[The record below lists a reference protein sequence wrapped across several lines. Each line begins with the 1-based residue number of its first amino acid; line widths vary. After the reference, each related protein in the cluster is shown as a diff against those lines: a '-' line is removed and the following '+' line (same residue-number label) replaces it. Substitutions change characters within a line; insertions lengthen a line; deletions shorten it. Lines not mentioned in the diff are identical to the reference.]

1 MIKNKFENRLVA
13 LNQLLNTINK
23 DIIKDCVIL
32 TISQKGIFYAREI
45 GLKNGFLEG
54 DFLFIEKVLS
64 PINKD
69 ISLAVVSETKD
80 YVIIEEL
87 VNSFEITD
95 DYVFSQINRVFEEK
109 ILEDIYQLRAGEG
122 IISIEG
128 RNVLLVDESAN
139 SGLKLLC
146 AIKSCLSKK
155 VNSIN
160 VAVPLISKE
169 SAEMIEKLVDN
180 TFFVKIVEDFV
191 SVEQYFKEYE

>member
-1 MIKNKFENRLVA
+1 MLKNRFENRYSA
-13 LNQLLNTINK
+13 LNQLLNTLNK
-23 DIIKDCVIL
+23 DIIKDCVVL
-32 TISQKGIFYAREI
+32 TISQRGIFYAKEI

-54 DFLFIEKVLS
+54 DFLFIEKILS
-64 PINKD
+64 PINKETT
-69 ISLAVVSETKD
+69 LAVVSETKD
-80 YVIIEEL
+80 YIVMEEF
-87 VNSFEITD
+87 VKSFEITD
-95 DYVFSQINRVFEEK
+95 DYIFSEINRVFEEK

-122 IISIEG
+122 IITIEG
-128 RNVLLVDESAN
+128 KNVLLVDESAN
-139 SGLKLLC
+139 TGLKLLC

-180 TFFVKIVEDFV
+180 TFFVKIIEDFI

>member
-1 MIKNKFENRLVA
+1 MLKNRFDNRYGA
-13 LNQLLNTINK
+13 LNQLLNTLNK
-23 DIIKDCVIL
+23 DIIKDCVVL
-32 TISQKGIFYAREI
+32 TISQRGIFYAKEI

-54 DFLFIEKVLS
+54 DFLFIEKILS
-64 PINKD
+64 PINKETT
-69 ISLAVVSETKD
+69 LAVVSETKD
-80 YVIIEEL
+80 YIVMEEF
-87 VNSFEITD
+87 VKSFEITD
-95 DYVFSQINRVFEEK
+95 DYIFSEINRVFEEK

-122 IISIEG
+122 IITIEG
-128 RNVLLVDESAN
+128 KNVLLVDESAN
-139 SGLKLLC
+139 TGLKLLC

-180 TFFVKIVEDFV
+180 TFFVKIIEDFI

>member
-1 MIKNKFENRLVA
+1 MSVNKFENKTDA
-13 LNQLLNTINK
+13 LNHLLGSINK
-23 DIIKDCVIL
+23 EIIKDCVVL
-32 TISQKGIFYAREI
+32 TISKQGIFYAREI
-45 GLKNGFLEG
+45 GLRNGFLEG

-64 PINKD
+64 RVNKETF
-69 ISLAVVSETKD
+69 LAVVSETKD
-80 YVIIEEL
+80 YVMIEEL
-87 VNSFEITD
+87 INSFEITD
-95 DYVFSQINRVFEEK
+95 DYAFSQINRVFEEK
-109 ILEDIYQLRAGEG
+109 ILEDIYQLRAGES
-122 IISIEG
+122 IIPIEG

-139 SGLKLLC
+139 TGFKLLC

-191 SVEQYFKEYE
+191 SVKHYFKEYE

>member
-1 MIKNKFENRLVA
+1 MLKNRFENRYSA
-13 LNQLLNTINK
+13 LNQLLNTLNK
-23 DIIKDCVIL
+23 DIIKDCVVL
-32 TISQKGIFYAREI
+32 TISQRGIFYAKEI

-54 DFLFIEKVLS
+54 DFLFIEKILS
-64 PINKD
+64 PINKETT
-69 ISLAVVSETKD
+69 LAVVSETKD
-80 YVIIEEL
+80 YIIMEEL
-87 VNSFEITD
+87 VKSFEITD
-95 DYVFSQINRVFEEK
+95 DYIFSEINRVFEEK

-122 IISIEG
+122 IITIEG
-128 RNVLLVDESAN
+128 KNVLLVDESAN
-139 SGLKLLC
+139 TGLKLLC

-180 TFFVKIVEDFV
+180 TFFVKIIEDFI

>member
-1 MIKNKFENRLVA
+1 MIKNRFENKLSA

-32 TISQKGIFYAREI
+32 TISKKGIFYAREI

-87 VNSFEITD
+87 INSFEITD

-109 ILEDIYQLRAGEG
+109 ILEDIY
-122 IISIEG
+122 
-128 RNVLLVDESAN
+128 
-139 SGLKLLC
+139 
-146 AIKSCLSKK
+146 
-155 VNSIN
+155 
-160 VAVPLISKE
+160 
-169 SAEMIEKLVDN
+169 
-180 TFFVKIVEDFV
+180 
-191 SVEQYFKEYE
+191 

>member
-1 MIKNKFENRLVA
+1 MSVNKFENKTDA
-13 LNQLLNTINK
+13 LNHLLGSINQE
-23 DIIKDCVIL
+23 IIKDCVVL
-32 TISQKGIFYAREI
+32 TISKQGIFYAREI
-45 GLKNGFLEG
+45 GLRNGFLEG

-64 PINKD
+64 RVNKETF
-69 ISLAVVSETKD
+69 LAVVSETKD
-80 YVIIEEL
+80 YVMIEEL
-87 VNSFEITD
+87 INSFEITD
-95 DYVFSQINRVFEEK
+95 DYAFSQINRVFEEK
-109 ILEDIYQLRAGEG
+109 ILEDIYQLRAGES
-122 IISIEG
+122 IIPIEG

-139 SGLKLLC
+139 TGFKLLC

-191 SVEQYFKEYE
+191 SVKHYFKEYE

>member
-1 MIKNKFENRLVA
+1 MVLNKFENKQDA
-13 LNQLLNTINK
+13 INQLLHTINK
-23 DIIKDCVIL
+23 DIVSDCVVL
-32 TISQKGIFYAREI
+32 TISKKGIIYAREI

-64 PINKD
+64 PINKETP
-69 ISLAVVSETKD
+69 LAVVSETKD

-95 DYVFSQINRVFEEK
+95 DYIFSEIKRVFEEK
-109 ILEDIYQLRAGEG
+109 IIEDIYQLRAGEG
-122 IISIEG
+122 IIPIQG

-146 AIKSCLSKK
+146 AIKSCISKK

-160 VAVPLISKE
+160 VAVPVISKE

-180 TFFVKIVEDFV
+180 TFFVKIVEDYV
-191 SVEQYFKEYE
+191 SVEHYFKEYE